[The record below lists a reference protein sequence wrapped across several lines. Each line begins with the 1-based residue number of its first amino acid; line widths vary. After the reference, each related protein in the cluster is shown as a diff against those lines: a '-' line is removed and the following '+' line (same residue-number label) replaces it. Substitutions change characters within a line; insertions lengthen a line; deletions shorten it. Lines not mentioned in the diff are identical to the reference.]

1 MRKLF
6 EEWYIKNAN
15 DPFAVIVLSSYDLK
29 DKEKYFGLNIQKQ
42 YEAFCAGYQQA
53 LELGGMPPDKI

>member
-6 EEWYIKNAN
+6 EEWYKKKYNFEGELRLN
-15 DPFAVIVLSSYDLK
+15 EDGSYYTFIAA
-29 DKEKYFGLNIQKQ
+29 ET

-53 LELGGMPPDKI
+53 LELGGKPNGLG